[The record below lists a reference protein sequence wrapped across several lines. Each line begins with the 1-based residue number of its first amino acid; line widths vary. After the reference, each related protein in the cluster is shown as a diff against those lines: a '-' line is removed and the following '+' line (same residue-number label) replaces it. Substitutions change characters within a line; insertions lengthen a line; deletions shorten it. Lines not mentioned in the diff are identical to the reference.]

1 MAPALPRSSFNSSS
15 FIRCLADLHIAAVPG
30 SKQGFAERLSQW
42 LVWTDAI
49 ALSTALAAGTGAR
62 LLDGRPGA
70 ATATAALREE
80 LARVRDALADAI
92 TSDELLAAAP
102 TVSVSPLA
110 APPSLQPSQPP
121 AAPAAGAGS
130 AIDFAAYRRSYI
142 AHQRAMD
149 AAIAELRT
157 QVRAALS
164 RLSPELSRLA
174 ALDGVLDDAL
184 LARERHLLA
193 SVPGLLEQHAAQ
205 LGEPPSPAWQTACG
219 QHLQRVLL
227 AELDLRLQ
235 PVVGMIETIGHEA
248 DTQP

>member
-102 TVSVSPLA
+102 TVGPDSGA
-110 APPSLQPSQPP
+110 A
-121 AAPAAGAGS
+121 S

>member
-102 TVSVSPLA
+102 TVGPDSGA
-110 APPSLQPSQPP
+110 A
-121 AAPAAGAGS
+121 S
-130 AIDFAAYRRSYI
+130 AIDLAAYRRSYI

-157 QVRAALS
+157 QVRATLS